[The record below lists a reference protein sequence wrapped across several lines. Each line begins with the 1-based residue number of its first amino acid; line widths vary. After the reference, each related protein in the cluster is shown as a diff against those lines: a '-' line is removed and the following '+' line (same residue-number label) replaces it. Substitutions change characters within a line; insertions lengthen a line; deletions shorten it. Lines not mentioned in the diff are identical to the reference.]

1 MSTPKFDALTWTV
14 SCGCSGGD
22 TKAVAQVKRGKSDGL
37 LLKVITD
44 NTIRVSEWTGGVLVR
59 DAETMTITQV
69 EQIL

>member
-22 TKAVAQVKRGKSDGL
+22 TKAVAQVKRGRSDGIL
-37 LLKVITD
+37 VKVLTD
-44 NTIRVSEWTGGVLVR
+44 DTLRVSEWVDGILVR
-59 DAETMTITQV
+59 DAETMTLAQV